1 MFRSAG
7 QLPEG
12 AFAMQ
17 RILIIEDTSIIR
29 EPMARLLRSEGY
41 TVTGAANGLEAIQW
55 LQTNPV
61 DLVLLDVLMPKM
73 NGVTFLENFRA
84 EPRWADVPVI
94 AVTGVLDSTWLL
106 RLRELNVRTV
116 IHKGRFDL
124 DGLLT
129 EVHRYL
135 PQAA

>member
-1 MFRSAG
+1 
-7 QLPEG
+7 
-12 AFAMQ
+12 MQ
-17 RILIIEDTSIIR
+17 RILIVEDTPIIR
-29 EPMARLLRSEGY
+29 EPMARLLRAEGF
-41 TVTGAANGLEAIQW
+41 TVASAANGVEAFAALEKA
-55 LQTNPV
+55 PA

-73 NGVTFLENFRA
+73 NGVTFLETFRA
-84 EPRWADVPVI
+84 DARFADIPVI

-124 DGLLT
+124 DALLT
-129 EVHRYL
+129 EVHRHL

>member
-1 MFRSAG
+1 MN
-7 QLPEG
+7 
-12 AFAMQ
+12 
-17 RILIIEDTSIIR
+17 RILIVEDTPIIR
-29 EPMARLLRSEGY
+29 EPIARLLSAEGFD
-41 TVTGAANGLEAIQW
+41 VTSAANGVDAIASLE
-55 LQTNPV
+55 TNPV

-84 EPRWADVPVI
+84 DRRWANVPVI

-124 DGLLT
+124 DGLLA

>member
-1 MFRSAG
+1 MH
-7 QLPEG
+7 
-12 AFAMQ
+12 
-17 RILIIEDTSIIR
+17 RILIVEDTPIIR

-41 TVTGAANGLEAIQW
+41 TVTSAANGVEAIAS
-55 LQTNPV
+55 LETNPV

-73 NGVTFLENFRA
+73 NGVAFLEAFRNDA
-84 EPRWADVPVI
+84 RFADVPVI
-94 AVTGVLDSTWLL
+94 AVTGVFDSTWLL

-124 DGLLT
+124 DDLLS
-129 EVHRYL
+129 EVHRHL

>member
-1 MFRSAG
+1 
-7 QLPEG
+7 
-12 AFAMQ
+12 MQ
-17 RILIIEDTSIIR
+17 RILIIEDTPIIR

-41 TVTGAANGLEAIQW
+41 TVTSAANGVEAIAS
-55 LQTNPV
+55 LETHPV

-73 NGVTFLENFRA
+73 NGVTFLETFRA
-84 EPRWADVPVI
+84 TPRWTDVPVI

-124 DGLLT
+124 DDLLS
-129 EVHRYL
+129 EVRNNL

>member
-1 MFRSAG
+1 MN
-7 QLPEG
+7 
-12 AFAMQ
+12 
-17 RILIIEDTSIIR
+17 RILIVEDTPVIR
-29 EPMARLLRSEGY
+29 EPMVRLLQGEGY
-41 TVTGAANGLEAIQW
+41 DVTSAANGLDAIAS
-55 LQTNPV
+55 LETHPV

-84 EPRWADVPVI
+84 EPRWTDVPVI

-116 IHKGRFDL
+116 IQKGRFDL
-124 DGLLT
+124 DGLLA

>member
-1 MFRSAG
+1 MN
-7 QLPEG
+7 
-12 AFAMQ
+12 
-17 RILIIEDTSIIR
+17 RILIVEDTPIIR

-41 TVTGAANGLEAIQW
+41 DVACAANGVDALASLECS
-55 LQTNPV
+55 PV

-84 EPRWADVPVI
+84 DRRWADVPVI

-106 RLRELNVRTV
+106 RLRELDVLTV
-116 IHKGRFDL
+116 INKGRFDL
-124 DGLLT
+124 DALLR
-129 EVHRYL
+129 EVHQHL

>member
-1 MFRSAG
+1 
-7 QLPEG
+7 
-12 AFAMQ
+12 MQ

-29 EPMARLLRSEGY
+29 EPMARLLRAEGY
-41 TVTGAANGLEAIQW
+41 TVTGAANGIEAIQW
-55 LQTNPV
+55 LENNPV

-84 EPRWADVPVI
+84 DARWADVPVI

>member
-1 MFRSAG
+1 MH
-7 QLPEG
+7 
-12 AFAMQ
+12 
-17 RILIIEDTSIIR
+17 RILIVEDTPIIR

-41 TVTGAANGLEAIQW
+41 AVDSAANGVEAIASLGQ
-55 LQTNPV
+55 NPA

-73 NGVTFLENFRA
+73 NGVTFLETFRA
-84 EPRWADVPVI
+84 DARWTDVPVI

-124 DGLLT
+124 DGLLA
-129 EVHRYL
+129 EVHRHL
-135 PQAA
+135 SQAA

>member
-1 MFRSAG
+1 
-7 QLPEG
+7 
-12 AFAMQ
+12 MQ
-17 RILIIEDTSIIR
+17 RILIVEDTPIIR
-29 EPMARLLRSEGY
+29 EPMARLLQSEGY
-41 TVTGAANGLEAIQW
+41 AVTSAANGVEAIGS
-55 LQTNPV
+55 LETNPV

-73 NGVTFLENFRA
+73 NGVTFLETFRA

-116 IHKGRFDL
+116 IQKGRFDI
-124 DGLLT
+124 DTLLT
-129 EVHRYL
+129 EVHRHL

>member
-1 MFRSAG
+1 MH
-7 QLPEG
+7 
-12 AFAMQ
+12 
-17 RILIIEDTSIIR
+17 RILIIEDTPIIR

-41 TVTGAANGLEAIQW
+41 TVTSAANGVEAIAS
-55 LQTNPV
+55 LQTNSV

-73 NGVTFLENFRA
+73 NGVTFLETFRA
-84 EPRWADVPVI
+84 DPRWADVPVI

-106 RLRELNVRTV
+106 RLREMNVRTV

-129 EVHRYL
+129 EVHRHL

>member
-1 MFRSAG
+1 MN
-7 QLPEG
+7 
-12 AFAMQ
+12 
-17 RILIIEDTSIIR
+17 RILIVEDTPIIR
-29 EPMARLLRSEGY
+29 EPMARLLSAEGFA
-41 TVTGAANGLEAIQW
+41 VTSAANGLDAIAS
-55 LQTNPV
+55 LETNPV

-84 EPRWADVPVI
+84 DARWADVPVI

-116 IHKGRFDL
+116 IHKGSFDL
-124 DGLLT
+124 DGLLD
-129 EVHRYL
+129 EVHRSL

>member
-1 MFRSAG
+1 
-7 QLPEG
+7 
-12 AFAMQ
+12 MQ
-17 RILIIEDTSIIR
+17 RILIVEDTPIIR
-29 EPMARLLRSEGY
+29 EPMARVLRGEGFD
-41 TVTGAANGLEAIQW
+41 VTSAANGVEAIAS
-55 LQTNPV
+55 LDTNPV

-84 EPRWADVPVI
+84 DARWSDVPVI

-124 DGLLT
+124 DGLLD
-129 EVHRYL
+129 EVHRSL